1 MKSRSLLDSFRFAME
16 GLVYALQS
24 HRHMQ
29 YMLLL
34 SAATLL
40 AAEIL
45 GTDRVGIIALI
56 LATGMLIMAELINA
70 ALEATVDLAC
80 STYHPLAK
88 VAKDIGAAAVM
99 IASGIAVFISALVL
113 LETPRITKLLGM
125 TGDKVAPSPLHF
137 ALVGAVLVVILV
149 VLGKVWGKK
158 GTLWK
163 GGAVSGHSALA
174 AYLLTAIVYKTNSP
188 LIFGMAFLLAFLVA
202 QSRYE
207 GGIHSL
213 REVLLGALVGL
224 TVSGVMLRLLV

>member
-24 HRHMQ
+24 HRHIR

-34 SAATLL
+34 SGATLL
-40 AAEIL
+40 ASVSL
-45 GTDRVGIIALI
+45 GTDRVGLIALI
-56 LATGMLIMAELINA
+56 FATGLLVIAELLNA
-70 ALEATVDLAC
+70 ALEAAVDLAC
-80 STYHPLAK
+80 TTYHPLAK
-88 VAKDIGAAAVM
+88 VAKDIGAAAVL
-99 IASGIAVFISALVL
+99 IASGVAVFISALVL
-113 LETPRITKLLGM
+113 LETPRISKLLGM
-125 TGDKVAPSPLHF
+125 TGDKEKPSGLHI
-137 ALVGAVLVVILV
+137 ALVGAVLVILLI

-158 GTLWK
+158 GTLWR

-174 AYLLTAIVYKTNSP
+174 AYLLTSIVYKTSSP

-213 REVLLGALVGL
+213 REVLLGALLGL
-224 TVSGVMLRLLV
+224 SVSGIMLRFLT